1 MQKIA
6 VLTDSGSDLTLEQC
20 KENSIEFL
28 PFRVIYSYGEFED
41 AVNLTPEELY
51 KSLEKGNEIPTT
63 SLPSPA
69 KIEELLNKLEAEGYT
84 HVIAVTISC
93 ELSGTSNAVRLAL
106 EDHPNLTSYV
116 FDTKILSMAEGALA
130 LNAAEMVR
138 EGKTFEEIVEEL
150 PKLRKKT
157 YGYYTLNTLEYLK
170 RGGRIGKV
178 AGTIGE
184 ILNLKPIVSAD
195 DQGFFYTYAKVRGRK
210 QSINRIYK
218 IAKEHLEKGRCKI
231 WVLDGGSSK
240 EEFDYLYKMIS
251 ELDNIESI
259 APAIIGPA
267 LALNTGPGLLGLIV
281 QEV

>member
-240 EEFDYLYKMIS
+240 EEFDYL
-251 ELDNIESI
+251 
-259 APAIIGPA
+259 P
-267 LALNTGPGLLGLIV
+267 V
-281 QEV
+281 R

>member
-20 KENSIEFL
+20 KENNIEFL

-150 PKLRKKT
+150 PKFRKKT
-157 YGYYTLNTLEYLK
+157 YGYYTLSTLEYLK

-195 DQGFFYTYAKVRGRK
+195 DEGFFYTYAKVRGRK
-210 QSINRIYK
+210 QSINKRYK

-231 WVLDGGSSK
+231 WVLNGGSSA
-240 EEFDYLYKMIS
+240 EEFDHLYKMIS

-267 LALNTGPGLLGLIV
+267 LGLNTGPGLLGVIV

>member
-20 KENSIEFL
+20 KENNIEFL

-41 AVNLTPEELY
+41 AVSLTPEELY

-150 PKLRKKT
+150 PKFRKKT
-157 YGYYTLNTLEYLK
+157 HGYYTLSTLEYLK

-210 QSINRIYK
+210 QSINKIYK

-231 WVLDGGSSK
+231 WVLDGGSST
-240 EEFDYLYKMIS
+240 EEFDHLYKLIS

-267 LALNTGPGLLGLIV
+267 LALNTGPGLLGVIV